1 MVVVGRWLQ
10 WKAGDHNSASVS
22 SSTQQ
27 AASFPSSVSSVGNCK
42 QHEFLYL
49 PLTFQADDSA
59 EVVSQ
64 GDDYP
69 NKCAFKLLLD
79 VKAALR

>member
-1 MVVVGRWLQ
+1 MGCWLQ

-22 SSTQQ
+22 SSTRQ
-27 AASFPSSVSSVGNCK
+27 AASFTSSVSSVGNCK
-42 QHEFLYL
+42 QHGFLYL

-59 EVVSQ
+59 EMVSQ

-69 NKCAFKLLLD
+69 NKCSFKLL
-79 VKAALR
+79 